1 MLPSLDHYYYLL
13 VSDHFESRQLIPGYD
28 ERTLKNYYDG
38 LTTLDEDFYQNI
50 QLDVAQE
57 KAIFIREDINLNK
70 LLIKNK
76 KIDIDHYNFKSL
88 PYSYYNKLRRVYL
101 PKNCSILKKAQFFIN
116 FYKSVRR
123 NKEKLKEMN
132 NVYLY
137 NFEDFCLNYEDTKK
151 RFFNESKILL
161 SANHQFK
168 KKIFKPEESKKNIFM
183 YKKISKDTL
192 PAIKLIEKHLEE
204 YLYYE

>member
-1 MLPSLDHYYYLL
+1 
-13 VSDHFESRQLIPGYD
+13 GYD

-57 KAIFIREDINLNK
+57 KAIFIREDISLNK

-101 PKNCSILKKAQFFIN
+101 PKNCA
-116 FYKSVRR
+116 
-123 NKEKLKEMN
+123 
-132 NVYLY
+132 
-137 NFEDFCLNYEDTKK
+137 D
-151 RFFNESKILL
+151 
-161 SANHQFK
+161 
-168 KKIFKPEESKKNIFM
+168 KIF
-183 YKKISKDTL
+183 
-192 PAIKLIEKHLEE
+192 
-204 YLYYE
+204 